1 MALTYVVRAEV
12 NMNGSAITDFKA
24 FEETTRVV
32 SKAVPLMH
40 STGNAQ
46 LTRRFAFTLD
56 YVVPSVNE
64 IDWETYVGTGG
75 TGTASLVYDSGTQI
89 DFGQVSLI
97 EVGAATVDGENELV
111 RKLQFMA
118 GTRNGDHE

>member
-1 MALTYVVRAEV
+1 MALTYVVRAETV
-12 NMNGSAITDFKA
+12 FNGQSVQDFKA
-24 FEETTRVV
+24 FEEQTRTV

-40 STGNAQ
+40 KTGNAQ
-46 LTRRFAFTLD
+46 LTRRFEFTLD
-56 YVVPSVNE
+56 YVVPTTAE
-64 IDWETYVGTGG
+64 IDWESFVGVGG

-111 RKLQFMA
+111 RKLRFMA
-118 GTRNGDHE
+118 GSRNGDTE